1 MINFEDR
8 EPRRKTPVIGSMVDF
23 DLDAGSRR
31 GRPRGSRETKKRI
44 SLAVLPSLY
53 KDIQKIA
60 YMQRISVSDLV
71 GSLLELYREQHED
84 ELTRYQR
91 LKELEADHLQF

>member
-31 GRPRGSRETKKRI
+31 GRPKGSRETKKRI